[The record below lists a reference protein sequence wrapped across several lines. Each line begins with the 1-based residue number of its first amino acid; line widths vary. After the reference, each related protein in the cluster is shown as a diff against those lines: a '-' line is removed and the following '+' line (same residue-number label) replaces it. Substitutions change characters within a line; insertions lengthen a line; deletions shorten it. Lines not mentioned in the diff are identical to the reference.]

1 MKPQREK
8 WLDAAKGL
16 AIILVVLGHCLNH
29 FDNEILH
36 SLCEIIYLFHMP
48 LFVLLSGYSFY
59 WVTVH
64 NSWFRNITDN
74 IAIYVIQS
82 VVYICFNIAVQRFI
96 ETSNRYT
103 ARDLLTFPVIPVAHF
118 WYIQAIIIYYIIFFL
133 YERFVKDIRLRRIL
147 ETVTVLIIFPINRLT
162 DNETITRICYHIL
175 FFAIGWLLHAFRA
188 RSTRALPGSLPDLRF
203 LSFLGVNCLW
213 IYIFHPYATAFVK
226 AALSFTGIANV
237 YAGLCIMLTAG
248 IGLPLVL
255 RLLMMKTGTAWIVT
269 RPVSKFPRSTCSGKS
284 QSRDR

>member
-1 MKPQREK
+1 MMKREK
-8 WLDAAKGL
+8 WLDVVKGL

-36 SLCEIIYLFHMP
+36 RMCEIIYLFHMP

-82 VVYICFNIAVQRFI
+82 VVYILFNIALQGFVA
-96 ETSNRYT
+96 TSNRYT
-103 ARDLLTFPVIPVAHF
+103 ARDLLTFPVVPVAHF
-118 WYIQAIIIYYIIFFL
+118 WYIQAIIIYYLIFFM
-133 YERFVKDIRLRRIL
+133 YERFVKDIRLRRVL

-162 DNETITRICYHIL
+162 DNETVTRICYHIL
-175 FFAIGWLLHAFRA
+175 FFAIGWFVHAVRA
-188 RSTRALPGSLPDLRF
+188 KYSRSASGSFPDLKI

-213 IYIFHPYATAFVK
+213 IYIFHPYATAFVR
-226 AALSFTGIANV
+226 AALTFLGIKNV
-237 YAGLCIMLTAG
+237 YAGLLTMMIAG
-248 IGLPLVL
+248 MTLPLVL
-255 RLLMMKTGTAWIVT
+255 MLLMQKTGCAWIVT
-269 RPVSKFPRSTCSGKS
+269 RPVSKFPRSTCSDTFR
-284 QSRDR
+284 SRDR